1 MNDALPALEW
11 HEFVELFG
19 PAIAAAVIA
28 GVIAPLVGAFLLV
41 RRTGFYGVALPQFA
55 AAGVAFGFAI
65 LPWWSQ
71 VVGLGDLDETE
82 IASGSHAA
90 LNYHLFWA
98 SLFTF
103 LGLLWLALL
112 GRRGRGSEAARVA
125 AAFSIATA
133 VTILAAHE
141 SPAGEVFVHS
151 LLRGEILAVGI
162 HELEIL
168 SGVFGLV
175 LYAIIV
181 FHRELT
187 LVAFDREAAAVAGH
201 GVTRLEALHL
211 TLVGATVATGV
222 MIVGPVVLFGLLV
235 LPPLAA
241 RGFARSMRG
250 YLVLSSL
257 WGLLSALGGIWLSF
271 ELDWPLGPAVV
282 AAGAVGLPL
291 SWLAGCLGG
300 SST

>member
-1 MNDALPALEW
+1 MSELTW
-11 HEFVELFG
+11 YEFVELFG
-19 PAIAAAVIA
+19 PAIVAALVAGAVC
-28 GVIAPLVGAFLLV
+28 PLVGNFLFL

-65 LPWWSQ
+65 LPLW
-71 VVGLGDLDETE
+71 VAHVGVGQLDEAE

-103 LGLLWLALL
+103 AGLVGLAVL

-125 AAFSIATA
+125 AAVSVASAI
-133 VTILAAHE
+133 TILAAHE
-141 SPAGEVFVHS
+141 SPAGEIFVHS

-168 SGVFGLV
+168 AGVYALV
-175 LYAIIV
+175 LLAIVV
-181 FHRELT
+181 FQREMV
-187 LVAFDREAAAVAGH
+187 LVAFDREAALVSGRR
-201 GVTRLEALHL
+201 VLLLDALL
-211 TLVGATVATGV
+211 LNLVGATVATGV

-235 LPPLAA
+235 IPPLAA
-241 RGFARSMRG
+241 RAVAWSMSSYFWLASTLG
-250 YLVLSSL
+250 VLS
-257 WGLLSALGGIWLSF
+257 AVAGIALSF

-282 AAGAVGLPL
+282 SASAGFLLPAWAVGKLR
-291 SWLAGCLGG
+291 G
-300 SST
+300 